1 MKKILV
7 LLSVLMI
14 GLTLAGCTEPKED
27 VIVDD
32 CPVGQHIENEIC
44 VDDEDLTCPEGQ
56 HLENDVC
63 VDDVELTCPTGEHI
77 EDGNCV
83 IDEVNCAENYEIVDG
98 ICYNILID
106 TFKESLGT
114 SDIVFEDITSTLDL
128 TGLGIEKVELFTNS
142 EITDGYIYTAMFNG
156 DFQDVR
162 YLSLI
167 HI

>member
-1 MKKILV
+1 M
-7 LLSVLMI
+7 
-14 GLTLAGCTEPKED
+14 
-27 VIVDD
+27 
-32 CPVGQHIENEIC
+32 
-44 VDDEDLTCPEGQ
+44 
-56 HLENDVC
+56 
-63 VDDVELTCPTGEHI
+63 ELTCPTGEHI

-156 DFQDVR
+156 DFQDNGVWEQSGEHVFLGDFSALNTIGT
-162 YLSLI
+162 YYYYIDGSLPGQLI
-167 HI
+167 GDSTVDYFSSGTYNLGLQYDNGKRASKFIYIF